1 MFSAKM
7 LIGTLAAS
15 DGDAPEGHE
24 DRDPADDDRDARRD
38 QAAEDDDE
46 RQARERQAHELA
58 ALEIGLGHGLDVP
71 VERGSSGEGDRQ
83 PVLGRDGRLEA
94 LDRVRRKVG
103 LEIER
108 HDLVD
113 GASVGA
119 DLLWGE
125 RVGQHTGDVRR
136 VRHGRDR
143 AEHRGLE
150 RRVACAGLAGR
161 ADRG

>member
-7 LIGTLAAS
+7 LIGTIAAS
-15 DGDAPEGHE
+15 TAMPP
-24 DRDPADDDRDARRD
+24 RATRTATPADDDRDARRD

-46 RQARERQAHELA
+46 RQAREWQAHELA
-58 ALEIGLGHGLDVP
+58 ALEVGLGHGLDVP
-71 VERGSSGEGDRQ
+71 VERRSSGEGDRQ

-136 VRHGRDR
+136 VWHGRDR
-143 AEHRGLE
+143 AEHRRSRTPGRLRGP
-150 RRVACAGLAGR
+150 RRSSG
-161 ADRG
+161 